1 MPTELLKEFIGKEC
15 IISLTNENKDQI
27 KGIILET
34 ESYWIKIKEEDSNRI
49 INGLMIRDIKIIAS
63 NSNL

>member
-15 IISLTNENKDQI
+15 IISLTNENKDKI

-34 ESYWIKIKEEDSNRI
+34 ESYWIKTKEEDSNRI

-63 NSNL
+63 NSNS

>member
-1 MPTELLKEFIGKEC
+1 MPTELLKEFIGKKC
-15 IISLTNENKDQI
+15 IISLTNENKDQF